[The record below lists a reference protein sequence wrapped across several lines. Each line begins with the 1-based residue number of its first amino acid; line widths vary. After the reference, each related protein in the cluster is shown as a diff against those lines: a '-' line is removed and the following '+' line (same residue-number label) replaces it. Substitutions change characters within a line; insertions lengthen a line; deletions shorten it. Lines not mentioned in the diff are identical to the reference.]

1 MNMAS
6 FSKCIVLGAK
16 GFIGSAITVCAQRLG
31 LEVVA
36 VDVDN
41 YDAMRGSRADLLIN
55 AAGNSRKYL
64 DDRDPL
70 QGYELSVSSV
80 MRILRDFHYDCFV
93 HLSSGAVYP
102 REDDPRANAEAVA
115 LDPSAMTNYGFH
127 KWLAEQLVLK
137 YAPRHVILRMG
148 GFVGPGLKKNAI
160 HDLLAGGKLH
170 VHPDSEFQFMDTRDL
185 ARSIFDLLPK
195 LPASRA
201 VYNISARGV
210 VSMRQAAAWIGCR
223 PADAAEHLP
232 VCRAELNVEKIGAL
246 LDLPDTRETVRR
258 FLREKLPNALE

>member
-1 MNMAS
+1 MQKART
-6 FSKCIVLGAK
+6 CIILGAK
-16 GFIGSAITVCAQRLG
+16 GFIGAAVAHAAKNRDCLVT
-31 LEVVA
+31 A
-36 VDVDN
+36 VDLDN
-41 YDAMRGSRADLLIN
+41 YNAMRGARADILIN

-160 HDLLAGGKLH
+160 HDLLAGGELR

-223 PADAAEHLP
+223 PADAAEQMPL
-232 VCRAELNVEKIGAL
+232 CRAELNVEKIGAL